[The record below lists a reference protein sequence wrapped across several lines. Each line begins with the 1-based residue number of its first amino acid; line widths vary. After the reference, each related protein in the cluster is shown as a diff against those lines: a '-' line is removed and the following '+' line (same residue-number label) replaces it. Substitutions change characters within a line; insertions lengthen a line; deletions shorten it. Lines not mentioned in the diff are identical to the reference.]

1 MKIMNR
7 RSFKLFGVAIVLLL
21 SISFLVVGSR
31 NNNDELRREML
42 IKVINFAVNN
52 GHYNPME
59 LNDAFSERAF
69 DLYIKRID
77 FSKRFLLQEDI
88 KKLSEYRYQIDNA
101 ILNMD
106 FELLDL
112 SVKILDVRTKEA
124 ENYFRDILKS
134 PFDFEKEEFYEFD
147 ADKIVFAESKKSLKD
162 RWRLSLK
169 YETMNSIYEMAKSQD
184 EAAEKSD
191 TVTLK
196 TFAEMEQESREK
208 ILKRYEDWF
217 HRMTQLNEEDRLN
230 VYINSIV
237 NVYDPHTEYFPPK
250 DKENFDIRFSG
261 QLEGIGAQ
269 LTQRNAHIEVTRII
283 PGSPSWKNGELEVGD
298 LVLNVAQEGEEP
310 VDVVDM
316 RLDEA
321 VQLIRGKKGSRV
333 TLTVKKLDKSIK
345 DITLVR
351 DVVVLEETYARSAVI
366 RDEKSGKDYGYLKL
380 PSFYVDFSR
389 INGRNSFEDV
399 KLEIEKLKMEK
410 VHGLVFDLRD
420 NGGGSLEDVVKI
432 AGLFIE
438 KGPIVQS
445 SGRKGIKKNYMDDD
459 KQIQFNGP
467 LVVMVNMVS
476 ASASEIFAAAMQ
488 DYGRAIVIG
497 SDHTYGK
504 GTVQNFTELDRM
516 VPKRPSNFQPLGS
529 LKMTVQKFYRING
542 DATQLNGVT
551 PDIVLPDYYN
561 FIDFGEKDLDYP
573 MPWDEISPL
582 DYTKW
587 ISDYDQ
593 EYIISM
599 SRKRILNDSI
609 LTLIND
615 NGLRLQEIRTNTRMS
630 LNYKSYIEMVKNRE
644 EEGKKYERI
653 GKDDLGLAI
662 LPLTVDLPEME
673 SDTSKK
679 ARVEEW
685 INTLKKDVYL
695 LEAQQILKDIHTYQ
709 LANAIKEDN

>member
-1 MKIMNR
+1 MNR